1 MPRGESEFSE
11 TVPSHGETIVHASCV
26 ARDGRAVL
34 IRGASG
40 SGKSGLALQLMA
52 LGAGLVA
59 DDRTRLWREG
69 DIFRRQRGNWPEQP
83 LPDHAARSD
92 AAPAAYLPAAV
103 PAPLSN
109 ARGHPS
115 SRKAGRDTHDNFVQG
130 NGRRRTTG

>member
-1 MPRGESEFSE
+1 MRVCRP
-11 TVPSHGETIVHASCV
+11 
-26 ARDGRAVL
+26 
-34 IRGASG
+34 G
-40 SGKSGLALQLMA
+40 SVIGPQQQFILDAE
-52 LGAGLVA
+52 
-59 DDRTRLWREG
+59 DRLWREG